1 MTRSIPI
8 AELKQLCMLS
18 GGVCAFPGCDQRL
31 VEPGTAADAAKVL
44 GAVAHIVGHS
54 SAGPRGRSRLT
65 EAERNHHTNLILL
78 CPTHHTLVDSQP
90 NTFSVA
96 VLRQLKADHEATIRR
111 LTRPTAPDDAPELV
125 QDTVHST
132 LLPVAHLPKVV
143 FSAPCQLHSGQEA
156 EVRGR
161 LRRPSR
167 DDLLCPFLLRDGRL
181 LAFQDLRR
189 PDNPFADVIDQG
201 DVRMDRA
208 DELWGDA
215 EGARRYVNL
224 LNRSLY
230 KHAGRLGI
238 RYDPGHR
245 RYYFAVLEPGQER
258 TTTSRSVNGR
268 RIRRKLAWQPTIRAT
283 GEARR
288 FWWHL
293 AVAVRFHQ
301 LDDAQ
306 WCLSLRPERHL
317 TRDGVTS
324 LPAEQIGRRVT
335 RLKARMYNGAYLG
348 EVNFWRDYLA
358 RGHPR
363 IILDFGDQAAVINAE
378 LLTFTLR
385 WPGIPGDAAAFT
397 RPHADDDLF
406 SIAELTAAVD
416 GDPLDPDDPDA
427 DDLQERGA

>member
-31 VEPGTAADAAKVL
+31 IEPETADDAARVL
-44 GAVAHIVGHS
+44 GIVAHIVGHS
-54 SAGPRGRSRLT
+54 SDGPRGRAKLT
-65 EAERNHHTNLILL
+65 DAERNHHSNLILL
-78 CPTHHTLVDSQP
+78 CPTHHALIDSQP

-96 VLRQLKADHEATIRR
+96 VLHQLKADHEATIRR
-111 LTRPTAPDDAPELV
+111 LARPAASDSAVVLV
-125 QDTVHST
+125 QDTLHST
-132 LLPVAHLPKVV
+132 LLPITHLPAVV
-143 FSAPCQLHSGQEA
+143 FSAPCHFRSGQEG
-156 EVRGR
+156 EVRQR
-161 LRRPSR
+161 LRRPSHS
-167 DDLLCPFLLRDGRL
+167 DLLCPFLLRDGRL

-189 PDNPFADVIDQG
+189 PDNPFANVIDPD

-208 DELWGDA
+208 SELWDDP

-238 RYDPGHR
+238 RYDPDHH
-245 RYYFAVLEPGQER
+245 RYYFPTLESGQER
-258 TTTSRSVNGR
+258 ITTSRSLNGR
-268 RIRRKLAWQPTIRAT
+268 RVTRKLAWQPTIRAT

-293 AVAVRFHQ
+293 AAGIRFHQ
-301 LDDAQ
+301 LGEAQ

-335 RLKARMYNGAYLG
+335 RLKARMYNGVYLG
-348 EVNFWRDYLA
+348 EVNFWRDYFA

-378 LLTFTLR
+378 LLTFAVR
-385 WPGIPGDAAAFT
+385 WPGIPGDTTTFS

-406 SIAELTAAVD
+406 SLADLAAAVD
-416 GDPLDPDDPDA
+416 GDPLDANDPDVDDPK
-427 DDLQERGA
+427 ERGA